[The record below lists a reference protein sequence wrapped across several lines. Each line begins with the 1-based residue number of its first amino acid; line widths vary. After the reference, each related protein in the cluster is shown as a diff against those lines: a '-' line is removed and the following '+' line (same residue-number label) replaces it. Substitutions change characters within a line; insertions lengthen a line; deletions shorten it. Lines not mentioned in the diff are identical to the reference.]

1 MSLADC
7 PSNLKEAIDWILRV
21 TGKDGQDQNGGS
33 QGNTAVTEFTKEL
46 MILLEEVKVADP
58 KLGQAFEKVKKAFE
72 DGRLIVKLADGLQ
85 QFIGYEGGSNTGQ
98 ITGAGIAP
106 SNIATHRLCD
116 AAIAFTIGVLEGC
129 KKHSNLS
136 TSGNKTHLENVN
148 NAISSLH
155 GKYGKGPGG
164 LKRLASIAGST
175 LKSVDGSNVGG
186 FVRDIGKAFNNL
198 NGVSD
203 DVSSVALKVGE
214 YLKGVFNQDWSSDN
228 GVGISTKLQA
238 LGKALESK
246 DTYDPGKAN
255 SAINAVGGALNPKPS
270 IARVKNALNDGKKA
284 FISQLKKKNYESY
297 YKGVTNDNINAST
310 HAKIFLGCLPFIF
323 NNLSYFYWQ
332 CRESGTWRNQNLT
345 GGALSPFMQG
355 HWFFNSGMNENM
367 TGTSVV
373 KNVMDKKFEEFK
385 TASSG
390 KHSYSDFLK
399 NFKSTG
405 IETWQQGQQTAS
417 TDNYLSGL
425 YILCSCYFQC
435 QQITNAKSAAGAPQ
449 TIREMLYFLAA
460 LQFSPQYDA
469 FDKYVTEYFKT
480 LTGNK
485 SGNDSDLKLQVADS
499 GITPK
504 PGSSASSDT
513 LSAADVKS
521 YITST
526 FHLAPAFIGLIQE
539 PSTSSD
545 PWLHRLYFNTHF
557 DLNFPSSPSA
567 LFNALSNYAYALQ
580 FQLGFLYQQCSQLY
594 VNICGWFM
602 CTFGKDVNTTLTH
615 RVVPS
620 HICSVGCTTGAHNN
634 SDDITKHK
642 TYCEHADCGKSNNKS
657 PLQAFLTDNL
667 KGFSRGHPSD
677 PSSHLASCSGSLCH
691 VPMGFESHLR
701 DGSVQGGNI
710 SLTLKPYCGSHNAPL
725 RQLCGTLTCL
735 SKRAPRSLGD
745 LFGFY
750 WQVTGQLSKTLGSLH
765 SAQWFSD
772 LVGHTPFSSTVK
784 DHINVL
790 QTFVGTG
797 HDSHTD
803 SRTDLSSLHLS
814 IQQNHSAC
822 YGTGKTCG
830 PYLYPFTVSNGATF
844 GMPAPYAS
852 VYLSWIVYLTDDL
865 ETGFQELLDEF
876 KYIDCTKTGC
886 RKSTIGQTKC
896 EQSHLPGTHGN
907 SNECKCDSVVHCGG
921 VLPLLYRYGFTF
933 GSVSQLSGNNKRTCE
948 KFDTQLQ
955 NVINGEALTKLL
967 TTIDDFIFFFR
978 YYFLSNLS
986 GFWTIYICLILYTF
1000 LFLLDTLH
1008 VRSHL
1013 KFTSSHTVPPLALLT
1028 TGKARALTKLTYYLP

>member
-1 MSLADC
+1 MGRFRVVL
-7 PSNLKEAIDWILRV
+7 NLL
-21 TGKDGQDQNGGS
+21 
-33 QGNTAVTEFTKEL
+33 QGVEESESKLSAEFTK
-46 MILLEEVKVADP
+46 VK
-58 KLGQAFEKVKKAFE
+58 QALNT
-72 DGRLIVKLADGLQ
+72 DSGSSLITKLAEGLQ
-85 QFIGYEGGSNTGQ
+85 QFVGYEGGMLSNTTPKLTGGGILPANVAKYQVCNAVLNFVIRFLEGLLGINGLESLNKEDVKTVIVKLRKCVGTGQ
-98 ITGAGIAP
+98 VPRGFGTLVEGIGNKVDSIGKKVLKNTQGKLKEVFDEFKKVSDKCTGHDVSGPKVEGNELDKFLNAVDLTLHSNNSVYFKTYCEKLGELLKNDEFKNNANKDGPALSYGLLQTNITGVTA
-106 SNIATHRLCD
+106 AT
-116 AAIAFTIGVLEGC
+116 T
-129 KKHSNLS
+129 
-136 TSGNKTHLENVN
+136 
-148 NAISSLH
+148 
-155 GKYGKGPGG
+155 
-164 LKRLASIAGST
+164 
-175 LKSVDGSNVGG
+175 
-186 FVRDIGKAFNNL
+186 NL
-198 NGVSD
+198 NN
-203 DVSSVALKVGE
+203 E
-214 YLKGVFNQDWSSDN
+214 IRNIN
-228 GVGISTKLQA
+228 NT
-238 LGKALESK
+238 
-246 DTYDPGKAN
+246 PGKAN
-255 SAINAVGGALNPKPS
+255 LIPNAAVFSAVRDAAT
-270 IARVKNALNDGKKA
+270 A
-284 FISQLKKKNYESY
+284 FIAEIKEPTKYTSHYDKHKNPEADW
-297 YKGVTNDNINAST
+297 GRVNGNPTALQMC
-310 HAKIFLGCLPFIF
+310 AKIFLGCLPLYYQALTYIYWGCHEKGGGWGNQTLANGAMRSHFDSQGLLPIF
-323 NNLSYFYWQ
+323 VESSRTGAHIADSALNKFSEFVTAASPPLSSSAFTYASFAAELQKKVGENVGHLPTECPLSALYH
-332 CRESGTWRNQNLT
+332 
-345 GGALSPFMQG
+345 GA
-355 HWFFNSGMNENM
+355 
-367 TGTSVV
+367 
-373 KNVMDKKFEEFK
+373 
-385 TASSG
+385 
-390 KHSYSDFLK
+390 
-399 NFKSTG
+399 
-405 IETWQQGQQTAS
+405 
-417 TDNYLSGL
+417 
-425 YILCSCYFQC
+425 SCYFRC
-435 QQITNAKSAAGAPQ
+435 QQITTTKSAGGTPK

-460 LQFSPQYDA
+460 LPFSLSYEGLIGHIDNVLNYPMY
-469 FDKYVTEYFKT
+469 
-480 LTGNK
+480 
-485 SGNDSDLKLQVADS
+485 VADS
-499 GITPK
+499 GTSHPNN
-504 PGSSASSDT
+504 T

-784 DHINVL
+784 DNINVL
-790 QTFVGTG
+790 KTFVGTG

-803 SRTDLSSLHLS
+803 SRMDLSNLHLS
-814 IQQNHSAC
+814 IQQNHRAC

-844 GMPAPYAS
+844 GKPAPYAS

-865 ETGFQELLDEF
+865 QTGFQELLDEF
-876 KYIDCTKTGC
+876 KNIDCKATGC
-886 RKSTIGQTKC
+886 RGKAGSQQACI
-896 EQSHLPGTHGN
+896 SHAPGTHGT

-921 VLPLLYRYGFTF
+921 VLPLLYRHGFQFHDAYSLNDTTTKRNCAKF
-933 GSVSQLSGNNKRTCE
+933 SQQLS
-948 KFDTQLQ
+948 
-955 NVINGEALTKLL
+955 NVLAENAPFAKLL
-967 TTIDDFIFFFR
+967 ESTDSFLYMFRYHLFYNLSSFWLCFLAILLYFIF
-978 YYFLSNLS
+978 Y
-986 GFWTIYICLILYTF
+986 GI
-1000 LFLLDTLH
+1000 DVVH
-1008 VRSHL
+1008 VKSHGH
-1013 KFTSSHTVPPLALLT
+1013 FPSSHTVPPIGLLT
-1028 TGKARALTKLTYYLP
+1028 TGKAPALTKLTYYTP